1 MNRLKFFKTRK
12 KLNKMFLKRLNR
24 KKLYIS
30 LSVIGII
37 IIIYS
42 IREFFDYD
50 CDAAIIIDK
59 NFANLPREI
68 LNENTIFFLETSN
81 SSDHQIGARE
91 ACAIESAGN
100 QSLGS
105 FTNDV
110 YQKLIFCH
118 PSFLS

>member
-1 MNRLKFFKTRK
+1 MNRLKFFKIRK
-12 KLNKMFLKRLNR
+12 KINKMFLKRLNR

-30 LSVIGII
+30 LGVIGII
-37 IIIYS
+37 IILYK
-42 IREFFDYD
+42 IRDFFDYD

-59 NFANLPREI
+59 NFANLPPEI
-68 LNENTIFFLETSN
+68 LNENTIFFLETTN

-105 FTNDV
+105 FINDV
-110 YQKLIFCH
+110 YQKLIFCP
-118 PSFLS
+118 PSSLP